1 MRTHGWGGNPPLDD
15 DEAVAR
21 ILVATRGVID
31 EKGAATNLADV
42 ARILGVTRQTVYRY
56 FPSKTDLSFALSDEA
71 GHILLT
77 DLQAAAQGLSALEA
91 VRATAQT
98 YLQFART
105 RPALYAVKMSHC
117 KSGGEEPPS
126 HGQVWAF
133 VLSFTEGLNTPWDR
147 EDLALSLWAALHGLV
162 ELDRADMLDGRDAQA
177 TLNVMLDVL
186 LAGLASG
193 LASGPTSAPL
203 SAQRPTQPRQA

>member
-1 MRTHGWGGNPPLDD
+1 MSYPKKLSREAIVAAALAHIETHGVDALSMRTL
-15 DEAVAR
+15 
-21 ILVATRGVID
+21 
-31 EKGAATNLADV
+31 AAD
-42 ARILGVTRQTVYRY
+42 LGVAPNALYRY
-56 FPSKTDLSFALSDEA
+56 FPSKTDLSFALADES
-71 GHILLT
+71 GRILLSA
-77 DLQAAAQGLSALEA
+77 LQAAAQGLSLLDA

-98 YLQFART
+98 YLHFART

-117 KSGGEEPPS
+117 KSAGEEPPS
-126 HGQVWAF
+126 HGQVWDF
-133 VLSFTEGLNTPWDR
+133 VLSFTANLNTPWGR

-193 LASGPTSAPL
+193 LGSTPPSATTSAAT
-203 SAQRPTQPRQA
+203 SAQTTPQPRQA

>member
-1 MRTHGWGGNPPLDD
+1 MSYPKKLSREAIIEAALAHIEAHGVDALSMRTL
-15 DEAVAR
+15 
-21 ILVATRGVID
+21 
-31 EKGAATNLADV
+31 AAD
-42 ARILGVTRQTVYRY
+42 LGVAPNALYRY

-71 GHILLT
+71 GRILLT
-77 DLQAAAQGLSALEA
+77 DLQAAAQGLSALDA
-91 VRATAQT
+91 VRATAQI

-105 RPALYAVKMSHC
+105 RPALYAIKMSHC

-133 VLSFTEGLNTPWDR
+133 VLSFTEGLDTPWDR

-162 ELDRADMLDGRDAQA
+162 ELDRADMLDGRDVQA

-193 LASGPTSAPL
+193 LASGPASAPNP
-203 SAQRPTQPRQA
+203 AQRPPQPRQA

>member
-1 MRTHGWGGNPPLDD
+1 MSYPKKLSREAIVEAALAHIEAHGVDALSMRTL
-15 DEAVAR
+15 
-21 ILVATRGVID
+21 
-31 EKGAATNLADV
+31 AAD
-42 ARILGVTRQTVYRY
+42 LGVAPNALYRY

-71 GHILLT
+71 GRILLT
-77 DLQAAAQGLSALEA
+77 DLQAAAQGLSALDA

-105 RPALYAVKMSHC
+105 RPALYAIKMSHC

-133 VLSFTEGLNTPWDR
+133 VLSFTEGLDTPWDR

-162 ELDRADMLDGRDAQA
+162 ELDRADMLDGRDVQA

-193 LASGPTSAPL
+193 LASGPASAL
-203 SAQRPTQPRQA
+203 ASTQRPPQPRQA

>member
-1 MRTHGWGGNPPLDD
+1 MSYPKKLSREAIVEAALAHIEAHGVDALSMRTL
-15 DEAVAR
+15 
-21 ILVATRGVID
+21 ATD
-31 EKGAATNLADV
+31 
-42 ARILGVTRQTVYRY
+42 LGVTPNALYRY
-56 FPSKTDLSFALSDEA
+56 FPSKTDLSFALADEA
-71 GHILLT
+71 GRILLSA
-77 DLQAAAQGLSALEA
+77 LQAAAQGLTLLDA

-98 YLQFART
+98 YLHFART

-126 HGQVWAF
+126 HAQVWDF
-133 VLSFTEGLNTPWDR
+133 VLSFTADLHTPWDR

-193 LASGPTSAPL
+193 LPAFQPSAQP
-203 SAQRPTQPRQA
+203 SDQRPTQQPNQGRQA

>member
-1 MRTHGWGGNPPLDD
+1 MSYPKKLSREAILAAALAHIETHGVDALSMRTL
-15 DEAVAR
+15 
-21 ILVATRGVID
+21 AT
-31 EKGAATNLADV
+31 E
-42 ARILGVTRQTVYRY
+42 LGVAPNALYRY
-56 FPSKTDLSFALSDEA
+56 FPSKTDLSFALADES
-71 GHILLT
+71 GRILLSA
-77 DLQAAAQGLSALEA
+77 LQAAAQGLSLLDA

-98 YLQFART
+98 YLHFART

-117 KSGGEEPPS
+117 KAAGEEPPS
-126 HGQVWAF
+126 HAQVWDF
-133 VLSFTEGLNTPWDR
+133 VLSFTADLSTPWDR

-193 LASGPTSAPL
+193 LGSTPPSAATSVTTSAQATP
-203 SAQRPTQPRQA
+203 QPRQA